1 MSSRISLLSTG
12 EDLLTYLNTNLS
24 SGVFLE
30 HNALPQSLYQQLE
43 HDFGTPDIIVL
54 GLNVEDP
61 IRTAEHILVLRR
73 NIKIVILCKD
83 NRQNTLQKAIQF
95 SPFLNS
101 DVTSFEFKSHASL
114 KKKLQSIVDSIEK
127 QRLYNSAI
135 AVVEKERTSISP
147 TRPLVANYL
156 DKLLDRIPIGILNLD
171 SHGRILNL
179 NRSAQSLL
187 GLSERALVN
196 TELHSLFSQS
206 DTENIRNLTHHALM
220 GDEKNQSIVV
230 SLNSLELKCYI
241 EISISLLAI
250 NTAEP
255 ILTAILHEV
264 TDKVL
269 EEIKRK
275 KAEKALQASEQQLR
289 LVIDAIPELIAY
301 VDADLAYQFNNKA
314 FEKWFG
320 FSRHEIKGKKIWQV
334 IGERPYAVIMPY
346 IKEVMSGK
354 IITFEEKLNY
364 PYRGDV
370 YIRSSYVPN
379 FSDSGQVIGFFLLTA
394 DITQSKNEE
403 ESKLK
408 HMLEAAHASRII
420 TIGEMSTQL
429 AHEISQPLAS
439 IGAYSSACI
448 RLIEKDRADIDELH
462 SAFDNISTQA
472 IRAQEIMHELRNFVK
487 KDSSRKLV
495 DINELIQNAIRFL
508 QIEIRDNQPDLKLE
522 LADVLPEVE
531 ADQIL
536 IEQVLVNLMKNA
548 MEAMQ
553 ALDKKERRLTLE
565 TKLCH
570 DSEVTVSVIDSGPGL
585 NDYEASKIF
594 EPFYT
599 TKPEGMGMGLAIIRS
614 IIDSHGGELEVGG
627 NDEGGTTFEFTLP
640 ATTATLGTD

>member
-1 MSSRISLLSTG
+1 MSNRISLLSTG
-12 EDLLTYLNTNLS
+12 EDLLVYLNTNLS
-24 SGVFLE
+24 AGVFLE
-30 HNALPQSLYQQLE
+30 HNDLPQILYSVLE
-43 HDFGTPDIIVL
+43 QNFGKPDIIVL
-54 GLNVEDP
+54 GINVQDP

-73 NIKIVILCKD
+73 DIKIIILCKGG
-83 NRQNTLQKAIQF
+83 RQNILQKAIQF

-101 DVTSFEFKSHASL
+101 DVISFEYKSYSSL
-114 KKKLQSIVDSIEK
+114 RKKLQELVDNVEK
-127 QRLYNSAI
+127 QRLYRSAI
-135 AVVEKERTSISP
+135 EVVEKERTSIAP

-187 GLSERALVN
+187 GRSERALVN
-196 TELHSLFSQS
+196 IELHTLFSS
-206 DTENIRNLTHHALM
+206 HDTENIDNLMRNALL
-220 GDEKNQSIVV
+220 GEEKNHSIVV

-255 ILTAILHEV
+255 ILTTIMQEV
-264 TDKVL
+264 TDRVL

-275 KAEKALQASEQQLR
+275 KAEKALKASEQQLR

-301 VDADLAYQFNNKA
+301 VDVDLAYQFNNKA

-334 IGERPYAVIMPY
+334 IGERPYSIITPY

-354 IITFEEKLNY
+354 TITFEEKLNY

-379 FSDSGQVIGFFLLTA
+379 FSESGNVIGFFLLTA
-394 DITQSKNEE
+394 DITESKNEE
-403 ESKLK
+403 EGKLK
-408 HMLEAAHASRII
+408 EMLKAAHASRII

-439 IGAYSSACI
+439 IGAYSSACV
-448 RLIEKDRADIDELH
+448 RLIEKDRADTKELH
-462 SAFDNISTQA
+462 TAFQNISTQA
-472 IRAQEIMHELRNFVK
+472 IRAQQIMHELRNFVK
-487 KDSSRKLV
+487 KDTSRKTVAINDLV
-495 DINELIQNAIRFL
+495 KNAIRFL
-508 QIEIRDNQPDLKLE
+508 EIEIRENKPELSLDLAK
-522 LADVLPEVE
+522 DLPFLE

-536 IEQVLVNLMKNA
+536 IEQVIVNLVKNA

-553 ALDKKERRLTLE
+553 AVDPKERRLTIE
-565 TKLCH
+565 TNIWE
-570 DSEVTVSVIDSGPGL
+570 DSGVFVAVKDSGPGIT
-585 NDYEASKIF
+585 DYEASKIF

-614 IIDSHGGELEVGG
+614 IIDSHGGELEVFA
-627 NDEGGTTFEFTLP
+627 NEGSGTTFHFTLP
-640 ATTATLGTD
+640 AVSDN

>member
-1 MSSRISLLSTG
+1 M
-12 EDLLTYLNTNLS
+12 
-24 SGVFLE
+24 
-30 HNALPQSLYQQLE
+30 
-43 HDFGTPDIIVL
+43 
-54 GLNVEDP
+54 
-61 IRTAEHILVLRR
+61 
-73 NIKIVILCKD
+73 
-83 NRQNTLQKAIQF
+83 
-95 SPFLNS
+95 
-101 DVTSFEFKSHASL
+101 
-114 KKKLQSIVDSIEK
+114 
-127 QRLYNSAI
+127 
-135 AVVEKERTSISP
+135 
-147 TRPLVANYL
+147 
-156 DKLLDRIPIGILNLD
+156 
-171 SHGRILNL
+171 
-179 NRSAQSLL
+179 
-187 GLSERALVN
+187 VN
-196 TELHSLFSQS
+196 TELHSLFSS
-206 DTENIRNLTHHALM
+206 HDTDSIQNLTHHALI
-220 GDEKNQSIVV
+220 GDEKNHSIVV

-255 ILTAILHEV
+255 ILTAILTEV

-334 IGERPYAVIMPY
+334 IGERPYSVITPY

-379 FSDSGQVIGFFLLTA
+379 FSDSGNVIGFFLLTA

-403 ESKLK
+403 EGKLK

-448 RLIEKDRADIDELH
+448 RLIEKDRADTEELH
-462 SAFDNISTQA
+462 TAFKNISTQA

-487 KDSSRKLV
+487 KDSSRKTV
-495 DINELIQNAIRFL
+495 SINELVQNAIRFL
-508 QIEIRDNQPDLKLE
+508 QIEIRENKPDLSLE
-522 LADVLPEVE
+522 LAEDLPLIE

-536 IEQVLVNLMKNA
+536 IEQVIVNLVKNA

-553 ALDKKERRLTLE
+553 VLDQKDRRLTLE
-565 TKLCH
+565 TNVCQ
-570 DSEVTVSVIDSGPGL
+570 DSGIFVSVKDSGPGIT
-585 NDYEASKIF
+585 DYEASKIF

-614 IIDSHGGELEVGG
+614 IIDSHGGELEVLT
-627 NDEGGTTFEFTLP
+627 NDDNGTTFHFTLP
-640 ATTATLGTD
+640 GKPED

>member
-12 EDLLTYLNTNLS
+12 EDLLTYLNNNLS
-24 SGVFLE
+24 AGVFLE
-30 HNALPQSLYQQLE
+30 HNDLPQNLYAALE
-43 HDFGTPDIIVL
+43 QSSGEPDIIVL
-54 GLNVEDP
+54 GLNVEEP

-73 NIKIVILCKD
+73 DIKIIILCKGG
-83 NRQNTLQKAIQF
+83 RQNILQKAIQF

-101 DVTSFEFKSHASL
+101 DVTSFEYKNHASL
-114 KKKLQSIVDSIEK
+114 RKKLQSLIDSVEK
-127 QRLYNSAI
+127 QRLYRSAI
-135 AVVEKERTSISP
+135 EVVEKERTSIAP

-187 GLSERALVN
+187 GRSERALVN
-196 TELHSLFSQS
+196 TELHSLFSS
-206 DTENIRNLTHHALM
+206 NDTDSIQNLTHHAII
-220 GDEKNQSIVV
+220 GDEKNHSIVV

-241 EISISLLAI
+241 EISISLLAV
-250 NTAEP
+250 NTADP
-255 ILTAILHEV
+255 ILTAILTEV

-334 IGERPYAVIMPY
+334 IGERPYSVITPY

-379 FSDSGQVIGFFLLTA
+379 FSDSGNVIGFFLLTA
-394 DITQSKNEE
+394 DITQSKKEE
-403 ESKLK
+403 EGKLK

-448 RLIEKDRADIDELH
+448 RLIEKDRADTEELY
-462 SAFDNISTQA
+462 SAFKSISTQA

-487 KDSSRKLV
+487 KDSSRKTV
-495 DINELIQNAIRFL
+495 SVNELVQNAIRFL
-508 QIEIRDNQPDLKLE
+508 QIEIRENKPDLSLE
-522 LADVLPEVE
+522 LAEDLPLIE

-536 IEQVLVNLMKNA
+536 IEQVIVNLVKNA

-553 ALDKKERRLTLE
+553 ILDQEDRRLTIE
-565 TKLCH
+565 TNVCQ
-570 DSEVTVSVIDSGPGL
+570 DSGVFVSVKDSGPGIT
-585 NDYEASKIF
+585 DYEASKIF

-614 IIDSHGGELEVGG
+614 IIDSHGGKLEVLTNGD
-627 NDEGGTTFEFTLP
+627 NGTTFHFTLP
-640 ATTATLGTD
+640 GNPES

>member
-24 SGVFLE
+24 AGVFLE
-30 HNALPQSLYQQLE
+30 HNDLPQFLYEHLE
-43 HDFGTPDIIVL
+43 DNFGAPDIVVL
-54 GLNVEDP
+54 GLNVEEP
-61 IRTAEHILVLRR
+61 IRIAEHILVLRR
-73 NIKIVILCKD
+73 DIKIVILCKD

-101 DVTSFEFKSHASL
+101 DVLSFEFKSNSNL
-114 KKKLQSIVDSIEK
+114 RTKLQALVDNVEK
-127 QRLYNSAI
+127 QRRYNTAI
-135 AVVEKERTSISP
+135 AVVEKERTTISP

-179 NRSAQSLL
+179 NRSAQTLL
-187 GLSERALVN
+187 GRSERDLVN
-196 TELHSLFSQS
+196 TELYSLFSHNDTDNIQS
-206 DTENIRNLTHHALM
+206 LTHHALI
-220 GDEKNQSIVV
+220 GEEKNSSIVV

-250 NTAEP
+250 NTIEP
-255 ILTAILHEV
+255 ILTTILQEV

-275 KAEKALQASEQQLR
+275 KAEKALLASEQQLR

-334 IGERPYAVIMPY
+334 IGERPYSVIKPY
-346 IKEVMSGK
+346 IKEVMSGQT
-354 IITFEEKLNY
+354 ITFEEKLNY

-379 FSDSGQVIGFFLLTA
+379 FSESGNVIGFFLLTA

-403 ESKLK
+403 EGKLK

-439 IGAYSSACI
+439 IEAYSSACV
-448 RLIEKDRADIDELH
+448 RLIDKDRADITELH
-462 SAFDNISTQA
+462 TSFKNISSQA
-472 IRAQEIMHELRNFVK
+472 IRAQEIMHKLRNFVK
-487 KDSSRKLV
+487 KDTTRKEVAINDLV
-495 DINELIQNAIRFL
+495 QSAIKFL
-508 QIEIRDNQPDLKLE
+508 QIELREHKPVLHLDLAKN
-522 LADVLPEVE
+522 LPLIK

-536 IEQVLVNLMKNA
+536 IEQVIINLIKNA

-553 ALDKKERRLTLE
+553 VLDKKDRRLTLQ
-565 TKLCH
+565 TDICQ
-570 DSEVTVSVIDSGPGL
+570 DSGILVSVRDSGPGIS
-585 NDYEASKIF
+585 DYEASKIF

-614 IIDSHGGELEVGG
+614 IIDSHGGELEVQA
-627 NDEGGTTFEFTLP
+627 NQKEVGTTFKFTLP
-640 ATTATLGTD
+640 ARVNN

>member
-1 MSSRISLLSTG
+1 M
-12 EDLLTYLNTNLS
+12 
-24 SGVFLE
+24 
-30 HNALPQSLYQQLE
+30 
-43 HDFGTPDIIVL
+43 
-54 GLNVEDP
+54 
-61 IRTAEHILVLRR
+61 
-73 NIKIVILCKD
+73 
-83 NRQNTLQKAIQF
+83 
-95 SPFLNS
+95 
-101 DVTSFEFKSHASL
+101 
-114 KKKLQSIVDSIEK
+114 
-127 QRLYNSAI
+127 
-135 AVVEKERTSISP
+135 
-147 TRPLVANYL
+147 
-156 DKLLDRIPIGILNLD
+156 
-171 SHGRILNL
+171 
-179 NRSAQSLL
+179 
-187 GLSERALVN
+187 VN
-196 TELHSLFSQS
+196 TELHSLFSS
-206 DTENIRNLTHHALM
+206 NDTDSIQNLTHHALI
-220 GDEKNQSIVV
+220 GDEKNHSIVV

-241 EISISLLAI
+241 EISISLLAV

-255 ILTAILHEV
+255 ILTAILTEV

-334 IGERPYAVIMPY
+334 IGERPYSVITPY

-379 FSDSGQVIGFFLLTA
+379 FSDSGNVIGFFLLTA

-403 ESKLK
+403 EGKLK

-448 RLIEKDRADIDELH
+448 RLIEKDRADAEELH
-462 SAFDNISTQA
+462 SAFKSISTQA

-487 KDSSRKLV
+487 KDSSRKTV
-495 DINELIQNAIRFL
+495 SINELVQNAIRFL
-508 QIEIRDNQPDLKLE
+508 QIEIRENKPDLSLE
-522 LADVLPEVE
+522 LAEDLPLIK

-536 IEQVLVNLMKNA
+536 IEQVIVNLVKNA

-553 ALDKKERRLTLE
+553 ILDQKDRRLTLE
-565 TKLCH
+565 TNVCQ
-570 DSEVTVSVIDSGPGL
+570 DSGVFVSVKDSGPGIT
-585 NDYEASKIF
+585 DYEASKIF

-614 IIDSHGGELEVGG
+614 IIDSHGGELEVLT
-627 NDEGGTTFEFTLP
+627 NDDNGTTFHFTLP
-640 ATTATLGTD
+640 GNPES

>member
-24 SGVFLE
+24 AGVFLE
-30 HNALPQSLYQQLE
+30 HNDLPQNLYNVLE
-43 HDFGTPDIIVL
+43 QSFGKPDIIVL

-73 NIKIVILCKD
+73 DIKIVILCKGG
-83 NRQNTLQKAIQF
+83 RQNILQKAIQF

-101 DVTSFEFKSHASL
+101 DVTSFEYKSHASL
-114 KKKLQSIVDSIEK
+114 RKNLQTLVNNVEK
-127 QRLYNSAI
+127 QRLYRSAI
-135 AVVEKERTSISP
+135 EVVEKERTSIAS

-187 GLSERALVN
+187 GRSERALVN
-196 TELHSLFSQS
+196 TELHSLFSS
-206 DTENIRNLTHHALM
+206 HDTEHIQNLAHNALM
-220 GDEKNQSIVV
+220 GDEKNHSIVV

-241 EISISLLAI
+241 EISVSLLAI

-255 ILTAILHEV
+255 ILTAILQEV
-264 TDKVL
+264 TDRVL

-334 IGERPYAVIMPY
+334 IGERPYSVITPY

-379 FSDSGQVIGFFLLTA
+379 FSESGKVIGFFLLTA

-403 ESKLK
+403 EGKLK

-448 RLIEKDRADIDELH
+448 RLIEKDRTDTEELY
-462 SAFDNISTQA
+462 SAFKNISTQA
-472 IRAQEIMHELRNFVK
+472 IRAQAIMHELRNFVK
-487 KDSSRKLV
+487 KDSSRKTVSINDLV
-495 DINELIQNAIRFL
+495 QNAIRFL
-508 QIEIRDNQPDLKLE
+508 QIEIRDNKPDLNLN
-522 LADVLPEVE
+522 LAEGLPLIE
-531 ADQIL
+531 ADQVL
-536 IEQVLVNLMKNA
+536 IEQVIVNLVKNA

-553 ALDKKERRLTLE
+553 VLDQKDRCLTLE
-565 TKLCH
+565 TDVCQ
-570 DSEVTVSVIDSGPGL
+570 DSGVFVSVKDSGPGIT
-585 NDYEASKIF
+585 DYEASKIF

-614 IIDSHGGELEVGG
+614 IVDSHGGELEVLA
-627 NDEGGTTFEFTLP
+627 NEDNGTTFHFTLP
-640 ATTATLGTD
+640 GNPDN

>member
-24 SGVFLE
+24 SGVILE
-30 HNALPQSLYQQLE
+30 HNDLPRNLYQNLE
-43 HDFGTPDIIVL
+43 LSFGIPDIIVL
-54 GLNVEDP
+54 GLGVEDP
-61 IRTAEHILVLRR
+61 IRTAEHLSVLKR

-95 SPFLNS
+95 SPFLDS
-101 DVTSFEFKSHASL
+101 DVTSFEYKSHASL
-114 KKKLQSIVDSIEK
+114 RKKLQSLVNSIEK
-127 QRLYNSAI
+127 QRQYDSAL
-135 AVVEKERTSISP
+135 AVVEKERSSIAP

-156 DKLLDRIPIGILNLD
+156 DKLLERIPIGILNLD

-196 TELHSLFSQS
+196 TELHSLFSHS
-206 DTENIRNLTHHALM
+206 DTDNIQNLTHQALM
-220 GDEKNQSIVV
+220 GEEKQHSIVV

-255 ILTAILHEV
+255 ILTAILQEV

-301 VDADLAYQFNNKA
+301 VDSDLAYQFNNKA

-334 IGERPYAVIMPY
+334 IGERPYSVIMPY

-354 IITFEEKLNY
+354 TITFEEKLNY

-379 FSDSGQVIGFFLLTA
+379 FSEAGHVIGFFLLTA

-403 ESKLK
+403 EGKLK

-448 RLIEKDRADIDELH
+448 RLIEKDRVDVDELH
-462 SAFDNISTQA
+462 SAFENISNQA
-472 IRAQEIMHELRNFVK
+472 IRAQQIMHELRNFVK
-487 KDSSRKLV
+487 KDTSRKNV
-495 DINELIQNAIRFL
+495 AINELIHNAIRFL
-508 QIEIRDNQPDLKLE
+508 QIEFRENQPDLE
-522 LADVLPEVE
+522 LQLAETLPEIE

-536 IEQVLVNLMKNA
+536 IEQVIVNLIKNA

-553 ALDKKERRLTLE
+553 TLDKKDRRLTLE

-570 DSEVTVSVIDSGPGL
+570 DSEVMVAVKDSGPGIS
-585 NDYEASKIF
+585 DYEASKIF

-614 IIDSHGGELEVGG
+614 IISAHGGELAVQNNG
-627 NDEGGTTFEFTLP
+627 DDGTTFQFTLP
-640 ATTATLGTD
+640 ITLVMAGSE

>member
-12 EDLLTYLNTNLS
+12 EDLLTYLNNNLS
-24 SGVFLE
+24 AGVFLE
-30 HNALPQSLYQQLE
+30 HNDLPQNLYAALE
-43 HDFGTPDIIVL
+43 QSSGEPDIIVL
-54 GLNVEDP
+54 GLNVEEP

-73 NIKIVILCKD
+73 DIKIIILCKGG
-83 NRQNTLQKAIQF
+83 RQNILQKAIQF

-101 DVTSFEFKSHASL
+101 DVTSFEYKNHASL
-114 KKKLQSIVDSIEK
+114 RKKLQSLIDSVEK
-127 QRLYNSAI
+127 QRLYRSAI
-135 AVVEKERTSISP
+135 EVVEKERTSIAP

-187 GLSERALVN
+187 GRSERALVN
-196 TELHSLFSQS
+196 TELHSLFSS
-206 DTENIRNLTHHALM
+206 NDTDSIQNLTHHAII
-220 GDEKNQSIVV
+220 GDEKNHSIVV

-241 EISISLLAI
+241 EISISLLAV

-255 ILTAILHEV
+255 ILTAILTEV

-334 IGERPYAVIMPY
+334 IGERPYSVITPY

-379 FSDSGQVIGFFLLTA
+379 FSDSGNVIGFFLLTA
-394 DITQSKNEE
+394 DITQSKKEE
-403 ESKLK
+403 EGKLK

-448 RLIEKDRADIDELH
+448 RLIEKDRADTEELY
-462 SAFDNISTQA
+462 SAFKSISTQA

-487 KDSSRKLV
+487 KDSSRKTV
-495 DINELIQNAIRFL
+495 SINELVQNAIRFL
-508 QIEIRDNQPDLKLE
+508 QIEIRENKPDLSLE
-522 LADVLPEVE
+522 LAEDLPLIE

-536 IEQVLVNLMKNA
+536 IEQVIVNLVKNA

-553 ALDKKERRLTLE
+553 ILDQEDRRLTIE
-565 TKLCH
+565 TNVCQ
-570 DSEVTVSVIDSGPGL
+570 DSGVFVSVKDSGPGIT
-585 NDYEASKIF
+585 DYEASKIF

-614 IIDSHGGELEVGG
+614 IIDSHGGKLEVLTNGD
-627 NDEGGTTFEFTLP
+627 NGTTFHFTLP
-640 ATTATLGTD
+640 GNPES

>member
-12 EDLLTYLNTNLS
+12 EDLLTYLNNNLS
-24 SGVFLE
+24 AGVFLE
-30 HNALPQSLYQQLE
+30 HNDLPQNLYAALE
-43 HDFGTPDIIVL
+43 QSSGEPDIIVL
-54 GLNVEDP
+54 GLNVEEP
-61 IRTAEHILVLRR
+61 IRTAEQILVLRR
-73 NIKIVILCKD
+73 DIKIIILCKGG
-83 NRQNTLQKAIQF
+83 RQNILQKAIQF

-101 DVTSFEFKSHASL
+101 DVTSFEYKNHASL
-114 KKKLQSIVDSIEK
+114 RKKLQSLIDSVEK
-127 QRLYNSAI
+127 QRLYRSAI
-135 AVVEKERTSISP
+135 EVVEKERTSIAP

-187 GLSERALVN
+187 GRSERALVN
-196 TELHSLFSQS
+196 TELHSLFSS
-206 DTENIRNLTHHALM
+206 NDTDSIQNLTHHAII
-220 GDEKNQSIVV
+220 GDEKNHSIVV

-241 EISISLLAI
+241 EISISLLAV

-255 ILTAILHEV
+255 ILTAILTEV

-334 IGERPYAVIMPY
+334 IGERPYSVITPY

-379 FSDSGQVIGFFLLTA
+379 FSDSGNVIGFFLLTA
-394 DITQSKNEE
+394 DITQSKKEE
-403 ESKLK
+403 EGKLK

-420 TIGEMSTQL
+420 TIGEMSTKL

-448 RLIEKDRADIDELH
+448 RLIEKDRADTEELY
-462 SAFDNISTQA
+462 SAFKSISTQA

-487 KDSSRKLV
+487 KDSSRKTV
-495 DINELIQNAIRFL
+495 SVNELVQNAIRFL
-508 QIEIRDNQPDLKLE
+508 QIEIRENKPDLSLE
-522 LADVLPEVE
+522 LAEDLPLIE

-536 IEQVLVNLMKNA
+536 IEQVIVNLVKNA

-553 ALDKKERRLTLE
+553 ILDQEDRRLTIE
-565 TKLCH
+565 TNVCQ
-570 DSEVTVSVIDSGPGL
+570 DSGVFVSVKDSGPGIT
-585 NDYEASKIF
+585 DYEASKIF

-614 IIDSHGGELEVGG
+614 IIDSHGGKLEVLTNGD
-627 NDEGGTTFEFTLP
+627 NGTTFHFTLP
-640 ATTATLGTD
+640 GNPES

>member
-12 EDLLTYLNTNLS
+12 EDLLTYLNNNLS
-24 SGVFLE
+24 AGVFLE
-30 HNALPQSLYQQLE
+30 HNDLPQNLYAALE
-43 HDFGTPDIIVL
+43 QSSGEPDIIVL
-54 GLNVEDP
+54 GLNVEEP

-73 NIKIVILCKD
+73 DIKIIILCKGG
-83 NRQNTLQKAIQF
+83 RQNILQKAIQF

-101 DVTSFEFKSHASL
+101 DVTSFEYKNHASL
-114 KKKLQSIVDSIEK
+114 RKKLQSLIDSVEK
-127 QRLYNSAI
+127 QRLYRSAI
-135 AVVEKERTSISP
+135 EVVEKERTSIAP

-171 SHGRILNL
+171 SHGRVLNL

-187 GLSERALVN
+187 GRSERALVN
-196 TELHSLFSQS
+196 TELHSLFSS
-206 DTENIRNLTHHALM
+206 NDTDSIQNLTHHAII
-220 GDEKNQSIVV
+220 GDEKNHSIVV

-241 EISISLLAI
+241 EISISLLAV

-255 ILTAILHEV
+255 ILTAILTEV

-334 IGERPYAVIMPY
+334 IGERPYSVITPY

-379 FSDSGQVIGFFLLTA
+379 FSDSGNVIGFFLLTA
-394 DITQSKNEE
+394 DITQSKKEE
-403 ESKLK
+403 EGKLK

-448 RLIEKDRADIDELH
+448 RLIEKDRADTEELH
-462 SAFDNISTQA
+462 SAFKSISTQA

-487 KDSSRKLV
+487 KDSSRKTV
-495 DINELIQNAIRFL
+495 SVNELVQNAIRFL
-508 QIEIRDNQPDLKLE
+508 QIEIRENKPDLSLE
-522 LADVLPEVE
+522 LAEDLPLIE

-536 IEQVLVNLMKNA
+536 IEQVIVNLVKNA

-553 ALDKKERRLTLE
+553 ILDQEDRRLTIE
-565 TKLCH
+565 TNVCQ
-570 DSEVTVSVIDSGPGL
+570 DSGVFVSVKDSGPGIT
-585 NDYEASKIF
+585 DYEASKIF

-614 IIDSHGGELEVGG
+614 IIDSHGGKLEVLTNGD
-627 NDEGGTTFEFTLP
+627 NGTTFHFTLP
-640 ATTATLGTD
+640 GNPES

>member
-12 EDLLTYLNTNLS
+12 EDLLTYLNNNLS
-24 SGVFLE
+24 AGVFLE
-30 HNALPQSLYQQLE
+30 HNDLPQNLYAALE
-43 HDFGTPDIIVL
+43 QSSGEPDIIVL
-54 GLNVEDP
+54 GLNVEEP

-73 NIKIVILCKD
+73 DIKIIILCKGG
-83 NRQNTLQKAIQF
+83 RQNILQKAIQF

-101 DVTSFEFKSHASL
+101 DVTSFEYKNHASL
-114 KKKLQSIVDSIEK
+114 RKKLQSLIDSVEK
-127 QRLYNSAI
+127 QRLYRSAI
-135 AVVEKERTSISP
+135 EVVEKERTSIAP

-187 GLSERALVN
+187 GRSERALVN
-196 TELHSLFSQS
+196 TELHSLFSS
-206 DTENIRNLTHHALM
+206 NDTDSIQNLTHHAII
-220 GDEKNQSIVV
+220 GDEKNHSIVV

-241 EISISLLAI
+241 EISISLLAV
-250 NTAEP
+250 NTAEH
-255 ILTAILHEV
+255 ILTAILTEV

-334 IGERPYAVIMPY
+334 IGERPYSVITPY

-379 FSDSGQVIGFFLLTA
+379 FSDSGNVIGFFLLTA
-394 DITQSKNEE
+394 DITQSKKEE
-403 ESKLK
+403 EGKLK

-448 RLIEKDRADIDELH
+448 RLIEKDRADTEELY
-462 SAFDNISTQA
+462 SAFKSISTQA

-487 KDSSRKLV
+487 KDSSRKTV
-495 DINELIQNAIRFL
+495 SVNELVQNAIRFL
-508 QIEIRDNQPDLKLE
+508 QIEIRENKPDLSLE
-522 LADVLPEVE
+522 LAEDLPLIE

-536 IEQVLVNLMKNA
+536 IEQVIVNLVKNA

-553 ALDKKERRLTLE
+553 ILDQEDRRLTIE
-565 TKLCH
+565 TNVCQ
-570 DSEVTVSVIDSGPGL
+570 DSGVFVSVKDSGPGIT
-585 NDYEASKIF
+585 DYEASKIF

-614 IIDSHGGELEVGG
+614 IIDSHGGKLEVLTNGD
-627 NDEGGTTFEFTLP
+627 NGTTFHFTLP
-640 ATTATLGTD
+640 GNPES

>member
-12 EDLLTYLNTNLS
+12 EDLLTYLNNNLS
-24 SGVFLE
+24 AGVFLE
-30 HNALPQSLYQQLE
+30 HNDLPQNLYAALE
-43 HDFGTPDIIVL
+43 QSSGEPDIIVL
-54 GLNVEDP
+54 GLNVEEP

-73 NIKIVILCKD
+73 DIKIIILCKGG
-83 NRQNTLQKAIQF
+83 RQNILQKAIQF

-101 DVTSFEFKSHASL
+101 DVTSFEYKNHASL
-114 KKKLQSIVDSIEK
+114 RKKLQSLIDSVEK
-127 QRLYNSAI
+127 QRLYRSAI
-135 AVVEKERTSISP
+135 EVVEKERTSIAP

-187 GLSERALVN
+187 GRSERALVN
-196 TELHSLFSQS
+196 TELHSLFSS
-206 DTENIRNLTHHALM
+206 NDTDSIQNLTHHAII
-220 GDEKNQSIVV
+220 GDEKNHSIVV

-241 EISISLLAI
+241 EISISLLAV

-255 ILTAILHEV
+255 ILTAILTEV

-334 IGERPYAVIMPY
+334 IGERPYSVITPY

-379 FSDSGQVIGFFLLTA
+379 FSDSGNVIGFFLLTA
-394 DITQSKNEE
+394 DITQSKKEE
-403 ESKLK
+403 EGKLK

-448 RLIEKDRADIDELH
+448 RLIEKDRADTEELY
-462 SAFDNISTQA
+462 SAFKSISTQA

-487 KDSSRKLV
+487 KDSSRKTV
-495 DINELIQNAIRFL
+495 SVNELVQNAIRFL
-508 QIEIRDNQPDLKLE
+508 QIEIRENKPDLSLE
-522 LADVLPEVE
+522 LAEDLPLIE

-536 IEQVLVNLMKNA
+536 IEQVIINLVKNA

-553 ALDKKERRLTLE
+553 ILDQEDRRLTIE
-565 TKLCH
+565 TNVCQ
-570 DSEVTVSVIDSGPGL
+570 DSGVFVSVKDSGPGIT
-585 NDYEASKIF
+585 DYEASKIF

-614 IIDSHGGELEVGG
+614 IIDSHGGELEVLT
-627 NDEGGTTFEFTLP
+627 NDDNGTTFHFTLP
-640 ATTATLGTD
+640 GKPED

>member
-24 SGVFLE
+24 AGVFLE
-30 HNALPQSLYQQLE
+30 HNDLPQNLYASLE
-43 HDFGTPDIIVL
+43 RSFGEPDIIVL
-54 GLNVEDP
+54 GLNVEEP

-73 NIKIVILCKD
+73 DIKIIILCKGG
-83 NRQNTLQKAIQF
+83 RQNILQKAIQF

-101 DVTSFEFKSHASL
+101 DVTSFEYKNHASL
-114 KKKLQSIVDSIEK
+114 RKKLQSLIDSVEK
-127 QRLYNSAI
+127 QRLYRSAI
-135 AVVEKERTSISP
+135 EVVEKERTSIAP

-187 GLSERALVN
+187 GRSERALVN
-196 TELHSLFSQS
+196 TELHSLFSS
-206 DTENIRNLTHHALM
+206 NDTDSIQNLTHHALI
-220 GDEKNQSIVV
+220 GDEKNHSIVV

-241 EISISLLAI
+241 EISISLLAV

-255 ILTAILHEV
+255 ILTAILTEV

-334 IGERPYAVIMPY
+334 IGERPYSVITPY

-379 FSDSGQVIGFFLLTA
+379 FSDSGNVIGFFLLTA

-403 ESKLK
+403 EGKLK

-448 RLIEKDRADIDELH
+448 RLIEKDRADTEELY
-462 SAFDNISTQA
+462 SAFKSISTQA

-487 KDSSRKLV
+487 KDSSRKTV
-495 DINELIQNAIRFL
+495 SINELVQNAIRFL
-508 QIEIRDNQPDLKLE
+508 QIEIRENKPDLSLE
-522 LADVLPEVE
+522 LAEDLPLIK

-536 IEQVLVNLMKNA
+536 IEQVIVNLVKNA

-553 ALDKKERRLTLE
+553 ILDQKDRRLTLE
-565 TKLCH
+565 TNVCQ
-570 DSEVTVSVIDSGPGL
+570 DSGVFVSVKDSGPGIT
-585 NDYEASKIF
+585 DYEASKIF

-614 IIDSHGGELEVGG
+614 IIDSHGGKLEVLT
-627 NDEGGTTFEFTLP
+627 NDDNGTTFHFTLP
-640 ATTATLGTD
+640 GNPES

>member
-24 SGVFLE
+24 AGVFLE
-30 HNALPQSLYQQLE
+30 HNDLPQNLYKVLE
-43 HDFGTPDIIVL
+43 QSFGKPDIIVL
-54 GLNVEDP
+54 GLNVQDP

-73 NIKIVILCKD
+73 DIKIVILCKGG
-83 NRQNTLQKAIQF
+83 RQNILQKAIQF

-101 DVTSFEFKSHASL
+101 DVTSFEYKSHASL
-114 KKKLQSIVDSIEK
+114 QKKLQMLVDNVEK
-127 QRLYNSAI
+127 QRLYRSAI
-135 AVVEKERTSISP
+135 EVVEKERTSIAS

-187 GLSERALVN
+187 GRSERALVN
-196 TELHSLFSQS
+196 TELHSLFSS
-206 DTENIRNLTHHALM
+206 NDTENIQNLTHNALV
-220 GDEKNQSIVV
+220 GDEKNHSIVI

-255 ILTAILHEV
+255 ILTAILQEV
-264 TDKVL
+264 TDRVL

-334 IGERPYAVIMPY
+334 IGERPYSVITPY

-354 IITFEEKLNY
+354 TITFEEKLNY

-379 FSDSGQVIGFFLLTA
+379 FSEPGKVIGFFLLTA

-408 HMLEAAHASRII
+408 HMLETAHASRII

-439 IGAYSSACI
+439 IGAYSSACV
-448 RLIEKDRADIDELH
+448 RLIEKDRADTKELYT
-462 SAFDNISTQA
+462 AFQNISTQA
-472 IRAQEIMHELRNFVK
+472 IRAQAIMHELRNFVK
-487 KDSSRKLV
+487 KDSSRKAVAINDLV
-495 DINELIQNAIRFL
+495 QNAIRFL
-508 QIEIRDNQPDLKLE
+508 QIEIRENKPDLSLN
-522 LADVLPEVE
+522 LAEGLPLINAE
-531 ADQIL
+531 QIL
-536 IEQVLVNLMKNA
+536 IEQVIVNLVKNA

-553 ALDKKERRLTLE
+553 VLDQKSRRLTLE
-565 TKLCH
+565 TNVCQ
-570 DSEVTVSVIDSGPGL
+570 DSGVIVSVKDSGPGIT
-585 NDYEASKIF
+585 DYESSKIF

-614 IIDSHGGELEVGG
+614 IIDSHNGELEVLA
-627 NDEGGTTFEFTLP
+627 NEDNGTTFRFTLP
-640 ATTATLGTD
+640 GNPEN

>member
-12 EDLLTYLNTNLS
+12 EDLLTYLNNNLS
-24 SGVFLE
+24 AGVFLE
-30 HNALPQSLYQQLE
+30 HNDLPQNLYAALE
-43 HDFGTPDIIVL
+43 QSSGEPDIIVL
-54 GLNVEDP
+54 GLNVEEP

-73 NIKIVILCKD
+73 DIKIIILCKGG
-83 NRQNTLQKAIQF
+83 RQNILQKAIQF

-101 DVTSFEFKSHASL
+101 DVTSFEYKNHASL
-114 KKKLQSIVDSIEK
+114 RKKLQSLIDSVEK
-127 QRLYNSAI
+127 QRLYRSAI
-135 AVVEKERTSISP
+135 EVVEKERTSIAP

-187 GLSERALVN
+187 GRSERALVN
-196 TELHSLFSQS
+196 TELHSLFSS
-206 DTENIRNLTHHALM
+206 NDTDSIQNLTHHAII
-220 GDEKNQSIVV
+220 GDEKNHSIVV

-241 EISISLLAI
+241 EISISLLAV

-255 ILTAILHEV
+255 ILTAILTEV

-334 IGERPYAVIMPY
+334 IGERPYSVITPY

-379 FSDSGQVIGFFLLTA
+379 FSDSGNVIGFFLLTA
-394 DITQSKNEE
+394 DITQSKKEE
-403 ESKLK
+403 EGKLK

-448 RLIEKDRADIDELH
+448 RLIEKDRADTEELY
-462 SAFDNISTQA
+462 SAFKSISTQA

-487 KDSSRKLV
+487 KDSSRKTV
-495 DINELIQNAIRFL
+495 SVNELVQNAIRFL
-508 QIEIRDNQPDLKLE
+508 QIEIRENKPDLSLE
-522 LADVLPEVE
+522 LAEDLPLIE

-536 IEQVLVNLMKNA
+536 IEQVIVNLVKNA

-553 ALDKKERRLTLE
+553 ILDQEDRRLTIE
-565 TKLCH
+565 TNVCQ
-570 DSEVTVSVIDSGPGL
+570 DSGVFVSVKDSGPGIT
-585 NDYEASKIF
+585 DYEASKIF

-614 IIDSHGGELEVGG
+614 IIDSHGGELEVLT
-627 NDEGGTTFEFTLP
+627 NDDNGTTFHFTLP
-640 ATTATLGTD
+640 GKPED

>member
-24 SGVFLE
+24 AGVFLE
-30 HNALPQSLYQQLE
+30 HNDLPQNLYKVLE
-43 HDFGTPDIIVL
+43 QSFGKPDIIVL

-73 NIKIVILCKD
+73 DIKIVILCKGG
-83 NRQNTLQKAIQF
+83 RQNILQKAIQF

-101 DVTSFEFKSHASL
+101 DVTSFEYKSHASL
-114 KKKLQSIVDSIEK
+114 QKKLQTLVDNVEK
-127 QRLYNSAI
+127 QRLYRSAI
-135 AVVEKERTSISP
+135 EVVEKERTSIAP

-187 GLSERALVN
+187 GRSERALVN
-196 TELHSLFSQS
+196 TELHTLFSS
-206 DTENIRNLTHHALM
+206 NDTENIQNLTHNALV
-220 GDEKNQSIVV
+220 GDEKNHSIVI

-255 ILTAILHEV
+255 ILTAILQEV
-264 TDKVL
+264 TDRVL

-334 IGERPYAVIMPY
+334 IGERPYSVITPY

-379 FSDSGQVIGFFLLTA
+379 FSESGKVIGFFLLTA

-403 ESKLK
+403 EGKLK

-439 IGAYSSACI
+439 IGAYSSACV
-448 RLIEKDRADIDELH
+448 RLIEKDRADTKELYT
-462 SAFDNISTQA
+462 AFQNISTQA
-472 IRAQEIMHELRNFVK
+472 IRAQAIMHELRNFVK
-487 KDSSRKLV
+487 KDSSRKVVAINDLV
-495 DINELIQNAIRFL
+495 QNAIRFL
-508 QIEIRDNQPDLKLE
+508 QIEIRENKPE
-522 LADVLPEVE
+522 LSLNLAEELPLIK

-536 IEQVLVNLMKNA
+536 IEQVIVNLVKNA

-553 ALDKKERRLTLE
+553 VLDQKSRRLTLE
-565 TKLCH
+565 TDVCQ
-570 DSEVTVSVIDSGPGL
+570 DSGVFVSVKDSGPGIT
-585 NDYEASKIF
+585 DYESSKIF

-614 IIDSHGGELEVGG
+614 IIDSHNGELEVLA
-627 NDEGGTTFEFTLP
+627 NEDNGTTFRFTLP
-640 ATTATLGTD
+640 GNPEN

>member
-12 EDLLTYLNTNLS
+12 EDLLNYLNTNLS

-30 HNALPQSLYQQLE
+30 HNDLPQYLYDHLE
-43 HDFGTPDIIVL
+43 DDFGAPDIIVL

-61 IRTAEHILVLRR
+61 IRTAEHILVLRHG
-73 NIKIVILCKD
+73 IKIVILCED

-101 DVTSFEFKSHASL
+101 DVISFEFKNQASL
-114 KKKLQSIVDSIEK
+114 RKKLQTLVESVEK
-127 QRLYNSAI
+127 QRLYKTAI
-135 AVVEKERTSISP
+135 AFVEKERTAIPP

-156 DKLLDRIPIGILNLD
+156 DKLLDRIPIGILNID

-179 NRSAQSLL
+179 NRSAQKLL
-187 GLSERALVN
+187 GRSERALVN
-196 TELHSLFSQS
+196 TELHSLFSPGDTDNIQS
-206 DTENIRNLTHHALM
+206 LTHHALI
-220 GDEKNQSIVV
+220 GGEENNSIVV
-230 SLNSLELKCYI
+230 CLNSLELKCYI
-241 EISISLLAI
+241 EISISLLAV

-255 ILTAILHEV
+255 ILTTILQEV

-301 VDADLAYQFNNKA
+301 VDADLSYQFNNKA

-320 FSRHEIKGKKIWQV
+320 FSHHEIKGKKIWQV
-334 IGERPYAVIMPY
+334 IGERPYTVIKPY
-346 IKEVMSGK
+346 IKEVMSGQT
-354 IITFEEKLNY
+354 ITFEEKLNY
-364 PYRGDV
+364 PYRGDI

-379 FSDSGQVIGFFLLTA
+379 FSESGNVIGFFLLTA

-403 ESKLK
+403 EGKLK

-439 IGAYSSACI
+439 IEAYSSACV
-448 RLIEKDRADIDELH
+448 RLIDKDRTDITELH
-462 SAFDNISTQA
+462 TAFKNISSQA
-472 IRAQEIMHELRNFVK
+472 IRAQEIMHKLRNFVK
-487 KDSSRKLV
+487 KDTARKEV
-495 DINELIQNAIRFL
+495 AINELVQNAIKFL
-508 QIEIRDNQPDLKLE
+508 QIELREYKPTLQLDLANDLPLI
-522 LADVLPEVE
+522 LADQV
-531 ADQIL
+531 L
-536 IEQVLVNLMKNA
+536 IEQVIINLIKNA

-553 ALDKKERRLTLE
+553 VLDKKDRRLTLQ
-565 TKLCH
+565 TDICQ
-570 DSEVTVSVIDSGPGL
+570 DSSIFVSVRDSGPGIS
-585 NDYEASKIF
+585 DYEASKIF

-599 TKPEGMGMGLAIIRS
+599 TKSEGMGMGLAIIRS
-614 IIDSHGGELEVGG
+614 IIDSHSGELEVQA
-627 NDEGGTTFEFTLP
+627 NQKEAGTTFKFTLP
-640 ATTATLGTD
+640 ARVNN

>member
-12 EDLLTYLNTNLS
+12 EDLLTYLNNNLS
-24 SGVFLE
+24 AGVFLE
-30 HNALPQSLYQQLE
+30 HNDLPQNLYAALE
-43 HDFGTPDIIVL
+43 QSSGEPDIIVL
-54 GLNVEDP
+54 GLNVEEP

-73 NIKIVILCKD
+73 DIKIIILCKGG
-83 NRQNTLQKAIQF
+83 RQNILQKAIQF

-101 DVTSFEFKSHASL
+101 DVTSFEYKNHASL
-114 KKKLQSIVDSIEK
+114 RKKLQSLIDSVEK
-127 QRLYNSAI
+127 QRLYRSAI
-135 AVVEKERTSISP
+135 EVVEKERTSIAP

-187 GLSERALVN
+187 GRSERALVN
-196 TELHSLFSQS
+196 TELHSLFSS
-206 DTENIRNLTHHALM
+206 NDTDSIQNLTHHAII
-220 GDEKNQSIVV
+220 GDEKNHSIVV

-241 EISISLLAI
+241 EISISLLAV

-255 ILTAILHEV
+255 ILTAILTEV

-334 IGERPYAVIMPY
+334 IGERPYSVITPY

-379 FSDSGQVIGFFLLTA
+379 FSDSGNVIGFFLLTA
-394 DITQSKNEE
+394 DITQSKKEE
-403 ESKLK
+403 EGKLK

-448 RLIEKDRADIDELH
+448 RLIEKDRADTEELY
-462 SAFDNISTQA
+462 SAFKSISTQA

-487 KDSSRKLV
+487 KDSSRKTV
-495 DINELIQNAIRFL
+495 SVNELVQNAIRFL
-508 QIEIRDNQPDLKLE
+508 QIEIRENKPDLSLE
-522 LADVLPEVE
+522 LAEDLPLIE

-536 IEQVLVNLMKNA
+536 IEQVIVNLVKNA

-553 ALDKKERRLTLE
+553 ILDQEDRRLTIE
-565 TKLCH
+565 TNVCQ
-570 DSEVTVSVIDSGPGL
+570 DSGVFVSVKDSGPGIT
-585 NDYEASKIF
+585 DYEASKIF

-614 IIDSHGGELEVGG
+614 IIDSHGGKLEVLTNGD
-627 NDEGGTTFEFTLP
+627 NGTTFHFTLP
-640 ATTATLGTD
+640 GNPES

>member
-12 EDLLTYLNTNLS
+12 EDLLTYLNNNLS
-24 SGVFLE
+24 AGVFLE
-30 HNALPQSLYQQLE
+30 HNDLPQNLYAALE
-43 HDFGTPDIIVL
+43 QSSGEPDIIVL
-54 GLNVEDP
+54 GLNVEEP

-73 NIKIVILCKD
+73 DIKIIILCKGG
-83 NRQNTLQKAIQF
+83 RQNILQKAIQF

-101 DVTSFEFKSHASL
+101 DVTSFEYKNHASL
-114 KKKLQSIVDSIEK
+114 RKKLQSLIDSVEK
-127 QRLYNSAI
+127 QRLYRSAI
-135 AVVEKERTSISP
+135 EVVEKERTSIAP

-187 GLSERALVN
+187 GRSERALVN
-196 TELHSLFSQS
+196 TELHSLFSS
-206 DTENIRNLTHHALM
+206 NDTDSIQNLTHHAII
-220 GDEKNQSIVV
+220 GDEKNHSIVV

-241 EISISLLAI
+241 EISISLLAV

-255 ILTAILHEV
+255 ILTAILTEV

-334 IGERPYAVIMPY
+334 IGERPYSVITPY

-379 FSDSGQVIGFFLLTA
+379 FSDSGNVIGFFLLTA
-394 DITQSKNEE
+394 DITQSKKEE
-403 ESKLK
+403 EGKLK

-448 RLIEKDRADIDELH
+448 RLIEKDRADTEELH
-462 SAFDNISTQA
+462 SAFKSISTQA

-487 KDSSRKLV
+487 KDSSRKTV
-495 DINELIQNAIRFL
+495 SVNELVQNAIRFL
-508 QIEIRDNQPDLKLE
+508 QIEIRENKPDLSLE
-522 LADVLPEVE
+522 LAEDLPLIE

-536 IEQVLVNLMKNA
+536 IEQVIVNLVKNA

-553 ALDKKERRLTLE
+553 ILDQEDRRLTIE
-565 TKLCH
+565 TNVCQ
-570 DSEVTVSVIDSGPGL
+570 DSGVFVSVKDSGPGIT
-585 NDYEASKIF
+585 DYEASKIF

-614 IIDSHGGELEVGG
+614 IIDSHGGKLEVLTNGD
-627 NDEGGTTFEFTLP
+627 NGTTFHFTLP
-640 ATTATLGTD
+640 GNPES

>member
-1 MSSRISLLSTG
+1 MPQNLYAALEQSFG
-12 EDLLTYLNTNLS
+12 E
-24 SGVFLE
+24 
-30 HNALPQSLYQQLE
+30 
-43 HDFGTPDIIVL
+43 PDIIVL
-54 GLNVEDP
+54 GLNVEEP

-73 NIKIVILCKD
+73 DIKIIILCKGG
-83 NRQNTLQKAIQF
+83 RQNILQKAIQF

-101 DVTSFEFKSHASL
+101 DVTSFEYKNHASL
-114 KKKLQSIVDSIEK
+114 RKKLQSLIDSVEK
-127 QRLYNSAI
+127 QRLYRSAI
-135 AVVEKERTSISP
+135 EVVEKERTSIAP

-187 GLSERALVN
+187 GRSERALVN
-196 TELHSLFSQS
+196 TELHSLFSS
-206 DTENIRNLTHHALM
+206 HDTDSIQNLTHHALI
-220 GDEKNQSIVV
+220 GDEKNHSIVV

-255 ILTAILHEV
+255 ILTAILTEV

-334 IGERPYAVIMPY
+334 IGERPYSVITPY

-379 FSDSGQVIGFFLLTA
+379 FSDSGNVIGFFLLTA

-403 ESKLK
+403 EGKLK

-448 RLIEKDRADIDELH
+448 RLIEKDRADTEELH
-462 SAFDNISTQA
+462 TAFKNISTQA

-487 KDSSRKLV
+487 KDSSRKTV
-495 DINELIQNAIRFL
+495 SINELVQNAIRFL
-508 QIEIRDNQPDLKLE
+508 QIEIRENKPDLSLE
-522 LADVLPEVE
+522 LAEDLPLIE

-536 IEQVLVNLMKNA
+536 IEQVIVNLVKNA

-553 ALDKKERRLTLE
+553 VLDQKDRRLTLE
-565 TKLCH
+565 TNVCQ
-570 DSEVTVSVIDSGPGL
+570 DSGVFVSVKDSGPGIT
-585 NDYEASKIF
+585 DYEASKIF

-614 IIDSHGGELEVGG
+614 IIDSHGGELEVLT
-627 NDEGGTTFEFTLP
+627 NDDNGTTFHFTLP
-640 ATTATLGTD
+640 GKPED

>member
-24 SGVFLE
+24 AGVFLE
-30 HNALPQSLYQQLE
+30 HNDLPQNLYAALE
-43 HDFGTPDIIVL
+43 QSFGEPDIIVL
-54 GLNVEDP
+54 GLNVEEP

-73 NIKIVILCKD
+73 DIKIIILCKGG
-83 NRQNTLQKAIQF
+83 RQNILQKAIQF

-101 DVTSFEFKSHASL
+101 DVTSFEYKNHASL
-114 KKKLQSIVDSIEK
+114 RKKLQSLIDSVEK
-127 QRLYNSAI
+127 QRLYRSAI
-135 AVVEKERTSISP
+135 EVVEKERTSIAP

-187 GLSERALVN
+187 GRSERALVN
-196 TELHSLFSQS
+196 TELHSLFSS
-206 DTENIRNLTHHALM
+206 HDTDSIQNLTHHALI
-220 GDEKNQSIVV
+220 GDEKNHSIVV
-230 SLNSLELKCYI
+230 SLNPLELKCYI

-255 ILTAILHEV
+255 ILTAILTEV

-334 IGERPYAVIMPY
+334 IGERPYSVITPY

-379 FSDSGQVIGFFLLTA
+379 FSDSGNVIGFFLLTA

-403 ESKLK
+403 EGKLK

-448 RLIEKDRADIDELH
+448 RLIEKDRADTEELH
-462 SAFDNISTQA
+462 TAFKNISTQA

-487 KDSSRKLV
+487 KDSSRKTV
-495 DINELIQNAIRFL
+495 SINELVQNAIRFL
-508 QIEIRDNQPDLKLE
+508 QIEIRENKPDLSLE
-522 LADVLPEVE
+522 LAEDLPLIE

-536 IEQVLVNLMKNA
+536 IEQVIVNLVKNA

-553 ALDKKERRLTLE
+553 VLDQKDRRLTLE
-565 TKLCH
+565 TNVCQ
-570 DSEVTVSVIDSGPGL
+570 DSGIFVSVKDSGPGIT
-585 NDYEASKIF
+585 DYEASKIF

-614 IIDSHGGELEVGG
+614 IIDSHGGELEVLT
-627 NDEGGTTFEFTLP
+627 NDDNGTTFHFTLP
-640 ATTATLGTD
+640 GKPED